1 MPTDACRVCLQLR
14 EKYIKDE
21 DMSDTKA
28 TYKSIRKAL
37 ATLNDPF
44 TRFLE
49 PAQFAALRRGTAGA
63 VTGVGLEIGFESRD
77 IDSRVVVS
85 LRSQPSTNFSS
96 LKFTQQVMKV
106 MLPVSS
112 CAAQGT
118 YSSLLQLG
126 C

>member
-1 MPTDACRVCLQLR
+1 MPLQLR

-21 DMSDTKA
+21 EMSDTKA
-28 TYKSIRKAL
+28 TYTAIRKAL

-85 LRSQPSTNFSS
+85 SPLHGKLRDTCHPCI
-96 LKFTQQVMKV
+96 LKWPGRVI
-106 MLPVSS
+106 
-112 CAAQGT
+112 
-118 YSSLLQLG
+118 QLAYNV
-126 C
+126 